1 MYIGFFSTSVS
12 VLNKEFSSIF
22 EVDDEEGDEE
32 GDEQGDDTENN
43 GRSGTDRLLG
53 EFTES
58 FGWIHSAVKVREAT
72 GYTID
77 QVFNLNVVEFFN
89 WLMYVRSWA
98 NVQAAINKE
107 TEKRLRR

>member
-1 MYIGFFSTSVS
+1 MYIGFFSASVS
-12 VLNKEFSSIF
+12 VLNKEFSFIF

-32 GDEQGDDTENN
+32 GDEQGNDTEDD

-58 FGWIHSAVKVREAT
+58 FGWVHSAVKVREVT
-72 GYTID
+72 GYNINE
-77 QVFNLNVVEFFN
+77 VFNLNIVEFFN
-89 WLMYVRSWA
+89 WLMYIRSWSA
-98 NVQAAINKE
+98 VQAAINKE